1 MSKKQESSG
10 VSRKEYNAAL
20 AKIIALE
27 EQVAMLLL
35 AMDRQIKIN
44 GAVASELRVL
54 KGMRKIIVPGEH

>member
-10 VSRKEYNAAL
+10 VSRKEYNVAL

-54 KGMRKIIVPGEH
+54 KGARKIIVPGEH